1 MCGLQHKVTIEI
13 ATSAVFVVNALRAM
27 WGQFQKLKP
36 PSEQEER
43 THDLQTQLAFTEL
56 EQQQPKPLPLP
67 MHPMRQHH
75 QHITEGGRMNIINT
89 VKTLY
94 APPSPETLALREL
107 EESRRELLAAHTQ
120 QEYAAKMVEF
130 HKNKIKR
137 LTAFLKQ
144 TMEDEQS

>member
-1 MCGLQHKVTIEI
+1 
-13 ATSAVFVVNALRAM
+13 
-27 WGQFQKLKP
+27 
-36 PSEQEER
+36 
-43 THDLQTQLAFTEL
+43 
-56 EQQQPKPLPLP
+56 
-67 MHPMRQHH
+67 
-75 QHITEGGRMNIINT
+75 MNLINT
-89 VKTLY
+89 IKALY